1 MQNLNLTF
9 ISFVK
14 SGKERVVENLR
25 LTVDKM
31 TFSVYFSSQYR
42 TLERKQKE
50 TNPAGGEA
58 DELIVMT
65 NNGLFC
71 DTTARDVHTFIT
83 QLLSE

>member
-1 MQNLNLTF
+1 M
-9 ISFVK
+9 
-14 SGKERVVENLR
+14 
-25 LTVDKM
+25 
-31 TFSVYFSSQYR
+31 YFSSQYR